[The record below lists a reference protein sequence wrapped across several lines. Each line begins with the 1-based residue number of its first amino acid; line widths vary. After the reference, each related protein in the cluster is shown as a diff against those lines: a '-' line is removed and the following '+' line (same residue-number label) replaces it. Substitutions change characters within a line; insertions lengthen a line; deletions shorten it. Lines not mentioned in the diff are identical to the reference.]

1 MWHVPKLELMVV
13 LPCLKGTLGKD
24 CLFLTINR
32 TTAQNI
38 AQLLHFSGE
47 HGALVKQALHTE
59 KYISDMIPPL
69 QLL

>member
-13 LPCLKGTLGKD
+13 LSCLNETLGKD
-24 CLFLTINR
+24 CLFLIIHL

-38 AQLLHFSGE
+38 AQLLHLSGE
-47 HGALVKQALHTE
+47 HGALVKQTLYTQ
-59 KYISDMIPPL
+59 YISDLIPPL